1 MKTTLKTLALAAC
14 LLAGGAH
21 ADAVDSD
28 AAFSSALRVSFN
40 SFDGLITRDAVEL
53 GLAETGHRVVLNP
66 GEGTEIGANAR
77 DLGEN
82 GLWGARGNPLDGL
95 TPTPTGSGNF
105 LASSGGPLH
114 FSFGEAVQ
122 SVGAYLNQYRV
133 DGQAPSLLLTAYG
146 QNGAVLESFSYSIQT
161 TFDSYNEGKF
171 LGFVRAQADIYGFS
185 VTGSNVSL
193 DELSFATP
201 VPEPESAALLLGGL
215 GLLLAWGRQRRRTA
229 A

>member
-1 MKTTLKTLALAAC
+1 MKTALRTLALAAC
-14 LLAGGAH
+14 FLTGGAH

-28 AAFSSALRVSFN
+28 ASFGSALRVSFN
-40 SFDGLITRDAVEL
+40 GFDGLFTANTLEL
-53 GLAETGHRVVLNP
+53 GLAETGHSVLLTP
-66 GEGTEIGANAR
+66 GQGTEIGAMVR

-105 LASSGGPLH
+105 LASSSGPVH

-122 SVGAYLNQYRV
+122 SVGAYLNQYRL
-133 DGQAPSLLLTAYG
+133 DGEAPSLLLTAYG

-161 TFDSYNEGKF
+161 SFDSYNEGKF

-215 GLLLAWGRQRRRTA
+215 GLLLVWGRQRRRTA

>member
-1 MKTTLKTLALAAC
+1 MKTSLKTLALAAC
-14 LLAGGAH
+14 FLTGGAH

-40 SFDGLITRDAVEL
+40 GFDGLITRDAVEL
-53 GLAETGHRVVLNP
+53 GLAETGRRVVLNP

-105 LASSGGPLH
+105 LASSSGPVH

-122 SVGAYLNQYRV
+122 SVGAYLNQYRL
-133 DGQAPSLLLTAYG
+133 DGETPSLLLTAYG

-161 TFDSYNEGKF
+161 AFDSYNEGKF

-185 VTGSNVSL
+185 VAGSNVSL

-215 GLLLAWGRQRRRTA
+215 GLLLAWGRQRRRSA
-229 A
+229 V